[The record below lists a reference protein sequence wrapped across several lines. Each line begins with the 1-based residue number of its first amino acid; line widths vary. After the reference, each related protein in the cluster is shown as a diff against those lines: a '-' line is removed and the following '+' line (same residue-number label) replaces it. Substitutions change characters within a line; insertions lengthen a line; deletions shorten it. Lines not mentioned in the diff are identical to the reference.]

1 MPLGLLYSL
10 NKCWHGQAEL
20 VLAAG
25 LLLYN
30 LHEAFGVPS
39 VALALV

>member
-1 MPLGLLYSL
+1 MPLGLLYPL